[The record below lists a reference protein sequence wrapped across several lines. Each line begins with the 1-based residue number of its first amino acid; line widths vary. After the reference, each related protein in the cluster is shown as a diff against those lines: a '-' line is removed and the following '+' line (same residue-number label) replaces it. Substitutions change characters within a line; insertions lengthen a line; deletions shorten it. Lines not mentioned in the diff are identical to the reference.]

1 MTRHRPKQL
10 TTLGHI
16 VLFIVAG
23 LLFWAILFYAATYGG
38 GL

>member
-1 MTRHRPKQL
+1 MKRRKRIL

-23 LLFWAILFYAATYGG
+23 LLFWAIVFYAAIVGG
-38 GL
+38 AL